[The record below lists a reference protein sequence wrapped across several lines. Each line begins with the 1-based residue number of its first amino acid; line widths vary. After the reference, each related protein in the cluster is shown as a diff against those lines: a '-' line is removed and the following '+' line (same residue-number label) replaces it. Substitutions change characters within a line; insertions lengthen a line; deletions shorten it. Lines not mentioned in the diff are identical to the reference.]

1 MQAQTDYGIVTQVF
15 KNSSTFLFV
24 KKAYND
30 IHIMDNL

>member
-1 MQAQTDYGIVTQVF
+1 MQAQIDYGIVTQVF
-15 KNSSTFLFV
+15 NSSTFLFV